1 MTAVATSTQTVV
13 LTEDG
18 SVLVFNPT
26 HDTLDATVYAHHEF
40 DSGFDHGV
48 VMVSMSQHDE
58 DSHFS
63 SEFAGQVWCVS
74 AKGMLYCCEYG
85 IALGCSQADF
95 GFSNAVMVSVGIDHM
110 LLLTA
115 DGCVWSKGRGEH
127 GALGLGSHEN
137 ARQLALVR
145 FDAGEHESPR
155 IVMVAA
161 GCSYSAAL
169 TEEGLLWTWGTNT
182 FGCLGLGDDRHR
194 LIPTLLPAQAMGDT
208 KIVLVAAGCKNTTVV
223 VTVDGELWGWGN
235 TTPLRASSGERLS
248 PLLLGGAADFGG
260 SPVLAAACGGE
271 RTIVVTQEGVLWS
284 LGGVDIDWHGGS
296 AGAARRAPTRLEC
309 ADADGA
315 APRFVSV
322 GAARA
327 TSSAVTEDGRLY
339 VWGVVADAT
348 HAALRRAD
356 FDDEREKYDSS
367 KRLNDLAHEA
377 SFVVNEE
384 ALEAEAEDRERAK
397 RPSAREYIVFG
408 ATESAEEYGKVGG
421 GGSAEEYGKVGG
433 GGSAEEYGK
442 VGGGGSAEEYG
453 KVGGGGS
460 AEEYGKVGGGG
471 SAEDERERMAAEDAE
486 AIAREME
493 NANADDYEEAYAM
506 QEAREYGKQVER
518 SEAAEACNALRSE
531 QRQRDD
537 DRCDLAELRQRGMH
551 AAPLAQPVLFAAA
564 ELRYTRVGP
573 CHHSR
578 LTKSEAVTFAM
589 GTHMR
594 LGVDCVYAPISGEMV
609 RIVVSTAGALWPPG
623 PAGEW
628 TGVVRLLGGGRMDP
642 EFVQGLLT
650 MRRNVEAARL
660 GSAARSRAIP
670 QP

>member
-433 GGSAEEYGK
+433 GGSAE
-442 VGGGGSAEEYG
+442 
-453 KVGGGGS
+453 
-460 AEEYGKVGGGG
+460 
-471 SAEDERERMAAEDAE
+471 DERERMAAEDAE